1 MMVTDLKVGRWTWTT
16 LVGLQSRKLSLAGS
30 RSGSGRGSER
40 VEAWERLAALLLVGR
55 RGSVRRKMGGLWELG
70 EAPSWHPAGTQG
82 LSLMTT
88 KNLMLPTA
96 QISLGTE
103 PPPEPPNRAQAFQHL
118 DFGLVTQIRECAEPP
133 ASAQQNREVTSGGVF
148 HQHICG
154 NLLWQSQHRNTLFY
168 ILEKQRFSS
177 VHTSRICFGEQF
189 EEA

>member
-1 MMVTDLKVGRWTWTT
+1 
-16 LVGLQSRKLSLAGS
+16 
-30 RSGSGRGSER
+30 
-40 VEAWERLAALLLVGR
+40 
-55 RGSVRRKMGGLWELG
+55 
-70 EAPSWHPAGTQG
+70 
-82 LSLMTT
+82 
-88 KNLMLPTA
+88 MLPTA